1 MSDENFTVEDAD
13 KLLLETLSK
22 GAPTKEDAPIEEN
35 VEDVEATAPDTEET
49 VEPAEEVRETQTPAN
64 SDDWLSGLSEDVRGK
79 VSEKLELLAKA
90 EQRIRSDDGRVR
102 AFQKQAEDLKAKLMQ
117 LSAQNTPQQQTAAP
131 TTPEEWQQLI
141 EHDPVLAKAIEGQLE
156 ARVKAEIQE
165 LRRTTIDPLV
175 AVQESYRQAGREELV
190 QRERAKLEQIVP
202 DAFSIIQQP
211 MFQGW
216 LDNEASPIMKRMV
229 TESEDHRDYVAVF
242 NQFAIDMINS
252 GRITPD
258 APTESQP
265 VIDPQK
271 AKAISDNRERRLSQ
285 APVSGKPVTPNV
297 NVESNGPL
305 TVEQA
310 DNMLLS
316 LLKKRNNQR

>member
-35 VEDVEATAPDTEET
+35 VEDVKATAPDTEET
-49 VEPAEEVRETQTPAN
+49 VKPAEEVQETQTPAN

-117 LSAQNTPQQQTAAP
+117 LSQPQQQTAAP

-297 NVESNGPL
+297 NVDSSGPL

-316 LLKKRNNQR
+316 LLKKRNNKR